1 MSIVTLSDR
10 FDRAVLVYAT
20 HIHAGQV
27 RKGTP
32 IPYVAHLLAV
42 AALILEHGA
51 TKNKLL
57 PLSFAMRRRT
67 TAVWNV
73 WRISVRFGEGVEAI
87 VRECSDALPG
97 PGEPKGEWKGRK
109 QAYLDHL
116 AEAEKS
122 VLLVVAADKLHNAR
136 AIVLDHRDVG
146 EQVWGRFKGSP
157 EDTLRSYR
165 TIVETLGQ
173 RLPGSLTA
181 ELARTVAQLEMIV
194 TGAGSDSTSAEAV
207 RVVPSEMGR

>member
-1 MSIVTLSDR
+1 VNIVTLSDR
-10 FDRAVLVYAT
+10 FDRALVYAT
-20 HIHAGQV
+20 HVHAGQV

-42 AALILEHGA
+42 AALVLEHGGDEDQA
-51 TKNKLL
+51 VAALL
-57 PLSFAMRRRT
+57 HDAAEDHGGEERLADIG
-67 TAVWNV
+67 A
-73 WRISVRFGEGVEAI
+73 RFGERVEAI
-87 VRECSDALPG
+87 VRECSDALPA

-109 QAYLDHL
+109 QAHLDHL
-116 AEAEKS
+116 VEAEES

-136 AIVLDHRDVG
+136 AIVLDYREVG

-157 EDTLRSYR
+157 EDTLRYYR

-181 ELARTVAQLEMIV
+181 ELARTVAQLEKIV
-194 TGAGSDSTSAEAV
+194 TGAGSDSASA
-207 RVVPSEMGR
+207 RL